1 MVDSDLEMFWDLVH
15 TVCCSQA
22 DYNCKKLTRY
32 GPYLAVV
39 YHARNIINDDA
50 VAVKLESI
58 TTGQPSSVQREYTI
72 LKRLEGGLGI
82 PRALWFG
89 RESTYHALVLGLLG
103 PSLHDLF
110 LTHDRKFS
118 LHTVVN
124 LGIQLVSR
132 VVLGFCR

>member
-1 MVDSDLEMFWDLVH
+1 MFWDLVH

-22 DYNCKKLTRY
+22 DYNYKKLTYY

-39 YHARNIINDDA
+39 YHARNIIKDDA

-58 TTGQPSSVQREYTI
+58 TAQPSSVQREYAI
-72 LKRLEGGLGI
+72 LKRLEGGVGI

-110 LTHDRKFS
+110 LAHDRKFS

-132 VVLGFCR
+132 FVLGCCR